1 MPCKYQ
7 YSKKLHC
14 STVKEAATCNLLT
27 DVFVFVIINNSVKY
41 CYILSWSHPGLVL
54 ATKARGSGGREV
66 EAIFLTLIS
75 KFYTA
80 A

>member
-1 MPCKYQ
+1 MLCKYQ

-54 ATKARGSGGREV
+54 ATKARGSEV